1 MQVKLKINNDDDT
14 LSYVNVKLTPLEWL
28 LVKRAMIFYIFM
40 GENETDRKLMK
51 KMLEVKATKKYLKAA
66 QPKEEGDE
74 DAGRN

>member
-28 LVKRAMIFYIFM
+28 LIKRAMSFYAVK
-40 GENETDRKLMK
+40 GANEIDRKLIK
-51 KMLEVKATKKYLKAA
+51 KLLEVKATKKYLKAA

-74 DAGRN
+74 DAGHD